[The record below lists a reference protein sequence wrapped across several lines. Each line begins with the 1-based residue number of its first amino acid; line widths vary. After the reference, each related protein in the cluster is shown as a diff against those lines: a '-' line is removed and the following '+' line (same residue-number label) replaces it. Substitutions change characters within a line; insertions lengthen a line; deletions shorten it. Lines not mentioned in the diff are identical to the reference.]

1 MNPNECEWFMERVT
15 GIEPVSH
22 PWEGCILP
30 LYYTRTQFLLIVL
43 ECT

>member
-1 MNPNECEWFMERVT
+1 MERVT

-30 LYYTRTQFLLIVL
+30 LYYTRKFYSKFFKMIA
-43 ECT
+43 